1 MKFNDTA
8 MEFLANEW
16 ETYGR
21 DNQIESL
28 CNDIYDSLERFMDM
42 QGLHQTRWSDYSY
55 GCQCHGLELA
65 PDSED
70 HNPIPYVEK
79 QVQTWSDYAILEP
92 WNKHFDRLVELAD
105 VRDNAEDDDDY
116 YDALYDYLEELDATL
131 YDICRSIERYICDVY
146 DDAYDDSAFAEFVD
160 CFGQDLIDS
169 RVTHLRDCIIP
180 KYATEY
186 TMLTF
191 ALNGC

>member
-21 DNQIESL
+21 DMDIDSDLE
-28 CNDIYDSLERFMDM
+28 DIYDSLDRFMDM

-70 HNPIPYVEK
+70 HTPIPYDEK
-79 QVQTWSDYAILEP
+79 QVKIWSDYAILEP
-92 WNKHFDRLVELAD
+92 WNKHFNRLIELAD
-105 VRDNAEDDDDY
+105 VRDNAENDDDY
-116 YDALYDYLEELDATL
+116 YDAQSDYLEELDATL
-131 YDICRSIERYICDVY
+131 YDICRSIERYIQDAY
-146 DDAYDDSAFAEFVD
+146 DAAYDDSAFASFVD
-160 CFGQDLIDS
+160 CFGQDLIRE
-169 RVTHLRDCIIP
+169 RVAHLRDCIIP
-180 KYATEY
+180 KFSNEY
-186 TMLTF
+186 TALIL